1 MSDTALVIM
10 ARYPHKGT
18 VKTRLAR
25 CIGDE
30 TTVRLYQAFLID
42 LAHRFAGNEF
52 SVHWAY
58 TPTNNDFKRYLTELV
73 PDVTQPWQCFPQ
85 EGEDFSARLLHAFRM
100 TCPQPFRQTV
110 LIASD
115 SPHVSLATIQQ
126 AQQALDEADVVLGPA
141 EDGGYYLIAMREP
154 HDVFTGIPM
163 STEVVLE
170 MTLAKAREQGL
181 TTQLLPPLFDVDE
194 VTDLVHLAT
203 LLQQEQALA
212 PATAILLQQ
221 IMEKIA

>member
-10 ARYPHKGT
+10 ARYPQKGM

-25 CIGDE
+25 SIGDE
-30 TTVRLYQAFLID
+30 RTLQLYQAFLID
-42 LAHRFAGNEF
+42 LAHRFAGSEF
-52 SVHWAY
+52 NVHWAY
-58 TPTNNDFKRYLTELV
+58 TPAQADFKRYLAELV
-73 PDVTQPWQCFPQ
+73 PDVSQQWQCFPQ
-85 EGEDFSARLLHAFRM
+85 EGEDFGARLHHAFRM

-115 SPHVSLATIQQ
+115 SPHVSQAIIHQ

-154 HDVFTGIPM
+154 HDVFTDIPM

-170 MTLAKAREQGL
+170 MTLAKARGQGL
-181 TTQLLPPLFDVDE
+181 TTRLLAPLFDVDE
-194 VTDLVHLAT
+194 VTELVRLAA

-212 PATAILLQQ
+212 PATAIFLEQ

>member
-1 MSDTALVIM
+1 VS
-10 ARYPHKGT
+10 
-18 VKTRLAR
+18 
-25 CIGDE
+25 
-30 TTVRLYQAFLID
+30 QAII
-42 LAHRFAGNEF
+42 H
-52 SVHWAY
+52 
-58 TPTNNDFKRYLTELV
+58 
-73 PDVTQPWQCFPQ
+73 
-85 EGEDFSARLLHAFRM
+85 
-100 TCPQPFRQTV
+100 
-110 LIASD
+110 
-115 SPHVSLATIQQ
+115 Q

-181 TTQLLPPLFDVDE
+181 TTRLLAPLFDVDE
-194 VTDLVHLAT
+194 VTELVRLAA

-212 PATAILLQQ
+212 PATAIFLEQ